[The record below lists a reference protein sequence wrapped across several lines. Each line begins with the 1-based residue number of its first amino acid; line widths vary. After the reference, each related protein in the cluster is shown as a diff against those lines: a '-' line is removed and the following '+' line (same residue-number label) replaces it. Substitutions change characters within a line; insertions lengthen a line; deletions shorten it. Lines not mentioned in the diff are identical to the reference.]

1 MAVPFMAV
9 AYLLVALVIMVL
21 NYERLPA
28 MFELIISS
36 AFGLHAVF
44 GAMLGLAVEWGVK
57 RGIYS
62 NEAGQGNGPHAAAA
76 AEVQHPAQQCFV
88 QAFAVYV
95 DTLLVCSATAF
106 MILASG
112 MYNIADPSTA
122 GAFLYQA
129 LQELGRAHV

>member
-36 AFGLHAVF
+36 AFDLHAGF

-62 NEAGQGNGPHAAAA
+62 NEAGQGTGPHAAAA
-76 AEVQHPAQQCFV
+76 AEVQHPAQQGFV
-88 QAFAVYV
+88 QAFEGYV
-95 DTLLVCSATAF
+95 DRKSVGWGKGGSARC
-106 MILASG
+106 
-112 MYNIADPSTA
+112 D
-122 GAFLYQA
+122 
-129 LQELGRAHV
+129 LG